1 MSEKNKT
8 LENYPPMAGEIHS
21 IKYADKED
29 QL

>member
-1 MSEKNKT
+1 MSEKNMK
-8 LENYPPMAGEIHS
+8 LENRPPMAGEIHS

>member
-1 MSEKNKT
+1 MSEKNKI
-8 LENYPPMAGEIHS
+8 LENRPPTAGEIHS

>member
-8 LENYPPMAGEIHS
+8 LENNPPMAGETHS

>member
-8 LENYPPMAGEIHS
+8 LENRPPTAGEIHS